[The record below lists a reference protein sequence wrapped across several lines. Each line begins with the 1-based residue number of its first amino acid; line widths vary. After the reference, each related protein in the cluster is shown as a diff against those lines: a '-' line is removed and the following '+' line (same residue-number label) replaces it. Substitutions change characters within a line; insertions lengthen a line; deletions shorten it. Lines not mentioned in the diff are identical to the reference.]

1 MARHPHVHWPRDE
14 RLTRYSPSRHAEPE
28 QAAQLMNPNN
38 RPPTGAQYNKPMPP
52 PPQQAQNARP
62 DDRYNSRPPP
72 SQGFQSPGPIPGSYG
87 SSSPAPP
94 QSQNWDQQTR
104 YNTSYNSN
112 PQPPPPRFSSQQQQ
126 PYSQAPPQQQQRPS
140 FTSPPPPAS
149 YGQGPPP
156 SGAHNRPPIPQ
167 QQRPPTVGPPPRDQ
181 NDRDGLWS
189 LFMQVDK
196 DRSGQLTENEL
207 RRALVNGDYTAFD
220 PHTVKMMIRMFD
232 TDRSGTVNF
241 EEFCGLWGFLAAW
254 RGLFDRF
261 DTDRSGNISLQ
272 EFTDALVAF
281 GYRLSPQFVQ
291 LLFNTYAKTSRGRG
305 DEGHREKG
313 LSFDLFVQACISLKR
328 MTDVFK
334 RYDEDRDGYITLSL

>member
-1 MARHPHVHWPRDE
+1 MPAPHHVHWPRDS
-14 RLTRYSPSRHAEPE
+14 RLTRSSHSRHAEPE
-28 QAAQLMNPNN
+28 QAAQMMGPN
-38 RPPTGAQYNKPMPP
+38 RHASGSSAPQYNKPMPP
-52 PPQQAQNARP
+52 PPQQGQRP
-62 DDRYNSRPPP
+62 DDRYSNRPPP

-87 SSSPAPP
+87 SSNPAPA
-94 QSQNWDQQTR
+94 QQDWDQQTR

-112 PQPPPPRFSSQQQQ
+112 PQPPPSRYNSQQ
-126 PYSQAPPQQQQRPS
+126 YSQPPPQQQRPS

-149 YGQGPPP
+149 YGHGPPP
-156 SGAHNRPPIPQ
+156 SGPHNRPSIPQ

-196 DRSGQLTENEL
+196 DRSGQLSENEL

-241 EEFCGLWGFLAAW
+241 DEFCGLWGFLSAW

-261 DTDRSGNISLQ
+261 DTDRSGMISLQ

-291 LLFNTYAKTSRGRG
+291 LLFNTYAKNTRGRG
-305 DEGHREKG
+305 DDLKGREKG

-334 RYDEDRDGYITLSL
+334 RYDDDRDGYITLSL